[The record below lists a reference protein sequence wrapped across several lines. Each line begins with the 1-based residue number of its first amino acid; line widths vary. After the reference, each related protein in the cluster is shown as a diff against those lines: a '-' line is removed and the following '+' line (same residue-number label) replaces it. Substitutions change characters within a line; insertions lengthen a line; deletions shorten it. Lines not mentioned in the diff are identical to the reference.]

1 LGKLTYSEFV
11 KLVVKLHELANE
23 KYPSYPI
30 IKDLFD
36 TVDIRKDGI
45 IDLNEWQ

>member
-1 LGKLTYSEFV
+1 M
-11 KLVVKLHELANE
+11 KLHEYGGDKE
-23 KYPSYPI
+23 PTYPI

-45 IDLNEWQ
+45 IDMNEW